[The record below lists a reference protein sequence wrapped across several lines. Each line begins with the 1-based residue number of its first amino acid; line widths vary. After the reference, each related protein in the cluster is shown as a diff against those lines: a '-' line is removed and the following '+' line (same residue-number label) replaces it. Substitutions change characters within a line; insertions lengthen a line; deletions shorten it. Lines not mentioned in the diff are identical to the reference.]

1 MAEDPALEAS
11 QCLQTFSTRSR
22 LLPWPPSHHPCRT
35 EAVTWGVHAHSLA
48 LGEQLEPHTLPEPL
62 QDGSRRMWVTLLYL
76 GSLGSTVRKSCWAS
90 WQPVTPARVSSVLMV
105 ATRLGSTSK
114 AKICLKAEPST
125 QEKP

>member
-1 MAEDPALEAS
+1 MVEDPTLEAS
-11 QCLQTFSTRSR
+11 QGLQAFSTRGR
-22 LLPWPPSHHPCRT
+22 LLPWPPGHHPCGT
-35 EAVTWGVHAHSLA
+35 GSVTWGLHTHSPA

-90 WQPVTPARVSSVLMV
+90 WQPVTPARVSSVFMV

-114 AKICLKAEPST
+114 AKICLKAEPNT